1 MDFRD
6 GFCIR
11 CAPGEAGEFIGKI
24 VRGDPIKDFQVILNF
39 ENLKCLTEKQLLL
52 ISLIFFYSRQ
62 NKLVFKTLINRD
74 IVTPKQ
80 PRRKS

>member
-24 VRGDPIKDFQVILNF
+24 VRGDPIKDFQVSLNF
-39 ENLKCLTEKQLLL
+39 EMPD
-52 ISLIFFYSRQ
+52 R
-62 NKLVFKTLINRD
+62 KTPYFHLC
-74 IVTPKQ
+74 TYF
-80 PRRKS
+80 